1 MTELIIML
9 DKQIIKRLAI
19 KGTNVT
25 IGRHSGCDISL
36 PDRTISVHHAR
47 ITAVREDCFLED
59 QNSTNGTYVN
69 HYLVDRHLLMDGDTV
84 GLGKYQI
91 VFRSNEGLEAQ
102 LKRLSIHPKLLDSHD
117 ITCLRVIEG
126 RKAGF
131 IIPLNKGRVVLGNNE
146 IGRILIERS
155 ARGEYIM
162 KESGMSASGIARTLL
177 PGEELKVEDVTF
189 QFCPHLQDVIDPA

>member
-9 DKQIIKRLAI
+9 DKQIIKRLTI

-25 IGRHSGCDISL
+25 IGRHSGCDICL
-36 PDRTISVHHAR
+36 PDRTISAHHAR

-59 QNSTNGTYVN
+59 QHSTNGTYVN
-69 HYLVDRHLLMDGDTV
+69 QQLVDRHLLMDGDTI

-91 VFRSNEGLEAQ
+91 VFRSDAGLETQ
-102 LKRLSIHPKLLDSHD
+102 LKRLSIHPKLLDSYD
-117 ITCLRVIEG
+117 IACLRVIEG

-146 IGRILIERS
+146 TGRILIEPT
-155 ARGEYIM
+155 AGGEYIM
-162 KESGMSASGIARTLL
+162 KESGMSASGVARTLL
-177 PGEELKVEDVTF
+177 PGEELKVEDVAF
-189 QFCPHLQDVIDPA
+189 QFCLHLQDVIEPA